1 MGKRLNQIFLKKQQN
16 IQMST
21 RHMKNSSML
30 LAVMKMQTRTTRLNY
45 YIAIR
50 QTKFRKL
57 NITIARLKAY
67 VTDKNI
73 NWYQL

>member
-21 RHMKNSSML
+21 RHMKKSSML

>member
-1 MGKRLNQIFLKKQQN
+1 MGKRINQIFLKKQQS

-21 RHMKNSSML
+21 RHMKKSSTL

-50 QTKFRKL
+50 QTKFRML
-57 NITIARLKAY
+57 NLTIAR
-67 VTDKNI
+67 
-73 NWYQL
+73 

>member
-1 MGKRLNQIFLKKQQN
+1 MGKRINQIFLKKQQN

-21 RHMKNSSML
+21 RRMKKFNFTSSNEN
-30 LAVMKMQTRTTRLNY
+30 ATRTTRLNY

-57 NITIARLKAY
+57 YYSQVKSIR
-67 VTDKNI
+67 D
-73 NWYQL
+73 